1 MRSDPDTIGNLWA
14 VKLILE
20 SVQKLNLLT
29 GRVGIMTN
37 FYHLPRAMRFA
48 VDIFKGVN
56 VTFIPL
62 VAEAVIFRNQA
73 TYALHKDAFFCKACR

>member
-1 MRSDPDTIGNLWA
+1 MGREVNFRECS
-14 VKLILE
+14 
-20 SVQKLNLLT
+20 KLNLLT

-62 VAEAVIFRNQA
+62 VARGGYISKSGYICI
-73 TYALHKDAFFCKACR
+73 T